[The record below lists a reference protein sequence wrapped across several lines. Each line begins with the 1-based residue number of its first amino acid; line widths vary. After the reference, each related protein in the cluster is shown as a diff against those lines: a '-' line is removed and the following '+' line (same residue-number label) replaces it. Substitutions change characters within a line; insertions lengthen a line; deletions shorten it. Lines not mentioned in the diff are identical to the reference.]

1 MDQKNQ
7 PVPQSPYGNMTT
19 RPKKKKTGLIVGITL
34 GVIAA
39 IVIIAAVLV
48 YFLWWQNPQK
58 MVTDAVS
65 SAITTKRATANG
77 KVVVDMQDSA
87 KLELNIKAASV
98 SDKAKVNIDAT
109 LNVKA
114 VEKKFS
120 LKGDV
125 AIDGD
130 GTIYIKIDNLKDLY
144 GDILDMIIEKQS
156 VESGINLSKD
166 QMKSYRDQ
174 ALGRLDSQLDK
185 VNGKW
190 MKISPTEFTD
200 DNNKCYADI
209 LKKVRSDENV
219 RKEISQFYQKNSFLD
234 VKDTKLSDRN
244 GGRGFEVEVNR
255 DKAAKFANQLKDS
268 SIGKEIGNCKKIDGG
283 EVTDSSAKKS
293 TLKLW
298 VDSFSH
304 ELKALELKGKN
315 DKASTE
321 ISLDVTMNKADE
333 VDIPS
338 NASSLKDFLAGF
350 TSGLSSL

>member
-7 PVPQSPYGNMTT
+7 PAPQPPYGNMTT
-19 RPKKKKTGLIVGITL
+19 QPKKKKTGLIIGITL
-34 GVIAA
+34 GVIAVIA
-39 IVIIAAVLV
+39 IITAILV

-65 SAITTKRATANG
+65 NAITTKRATANG

-87 KLELNIKAASV
+87 KLELNIKAASA

-114 VEKKFS
+114 IEKKFS

-130 GTIYIKIDNLKDLY
+130 GTIYIKIDSLKGLY
-144 GDILDMIIEKQS
+144 GDILDMIMEKQS
-156 VESGINLSKD
+156 VESGVNLSKD
-166 QMKSYRDQ
+166 QIKVYRDQ
-174 ALGRLDSQLDK
+174 VLGQLDSQLDK
-185 VNGKW
+185 FNNKW
-190 MKISPTEFTD
+190 MKISPTELTD
-200 DNNKCYADI
+200 NDYKCYVDI
-209 LKKVRSDENV
+209 LKKVRSDDNV
-219 RKEISQFYQKNSFLD
+219 RKEISQLYQKNSFLD
-234 VKDTKLSDRN
+234 VKDTKPSDRN
-244 GGRGFEVEVNR
+244 GGRGFEVEGNR
-255 DKAAKFANQLKDS
+255 DKAAKFADQLKDS
-268 SIGKEIGNCKKIDGG
+268 SIGKEAGNCKKIDGSK
-283 EVTDSSAKKS
+283 VTDSSAKKS

-338 NASSLKDFLAGF
+338 NAGNLKELLSGFMSS
-350 TSGLSSL
+350 LSSL